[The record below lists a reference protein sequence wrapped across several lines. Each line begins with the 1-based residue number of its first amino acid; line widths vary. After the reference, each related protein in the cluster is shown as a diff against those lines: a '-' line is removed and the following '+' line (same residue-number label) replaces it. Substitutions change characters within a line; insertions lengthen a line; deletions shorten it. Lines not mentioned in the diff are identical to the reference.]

1 MDTISERE
9 IQRALEALSRGRTTI
24 AIAHRLSTL
33 RHCDRIMVFE
43 DGEIREQ
50 GAHDELMEIKDG
62 IYHKLVATQ
71 MELTRGAASV
81 DGLKDLNELEEAEKK
96 TSQHVRNTVVPR
108 IHYLEPQAL
117 HIETLS
123 EGAMRVVYKDA
134 VYEHVRAYRCF
145 PVSRPHEFIA
155 LWTGATALEHKEIGM
170 IRDMS
175 ALTPESLA
183 TVDLEL
189 KKRYFVHYI
198 DEIYSIK
205 ENKDNIGYLLWS
217 VKTDKGDIQ
226 FITRRWDRRVVVEG
240 SKKGRIIF
248 DIDENRYEIVNIERL
263 DAASRAAFLAHI
275 FW

>member
-1 MDTISERE
+1 MDNAPAPTQVACQDKDIVAQDQLINGIVSH
-9 IQRALEALSRGRTTI
+9 SRCGKSTTVN
-24 AIAHRLSTL
+24 L
-33 RHCDRIMVFE
+33 IMRFYEVS
-43 DGEIREQ
+43 DGQILI
-50 GAHDELMEIKDG
+50 D
-62 IYHKLVATQ
+62 
-71 MELTRGAASV
+71 
-81 DGLKDLNELEEAEKK
+81 
-96 TSQHVRNTVVPR
+96 NT
-108 IHYLEPQAL
+108 
-117 HIETLS
+117 
-123 EGAMRVVYKDA
+123 D
-134 VYEHVRAYRCF
+134 VRAYRYF